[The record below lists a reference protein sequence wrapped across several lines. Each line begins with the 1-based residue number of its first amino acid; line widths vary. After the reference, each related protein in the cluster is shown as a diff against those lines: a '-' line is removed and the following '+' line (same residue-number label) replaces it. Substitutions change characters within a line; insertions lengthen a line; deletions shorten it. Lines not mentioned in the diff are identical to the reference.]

1 MIQYQSDLY
10 QEILRCYEYETSNAS
25 VYGNVICSE
34 VEFTQGSKERQLNRQ
49 GDENHI
55 Q

>member
-1 MIQYQSDLY
+1 MIQYQSNLY
-10 QEILRCYEYETSNAS
+10 QEILRCYEYETRNAS
-25 VYGNVICSE
+25 VYGNAIYCE
-34 VEFTQGSKERQLNRQ
+34 VEFTQGSKECQLDRQ

>member
-10 QEILRCYEYETSNAS
+10 QEILRCYEYETSDAS
-25 VYGNVICSE
+25 VYGNVVLCQMESSK
-34 VEFTQGSKERQLNRQ
+34 GSKELQSNRKRN
-49 GDENHI
+49 ENHL